1 MTALSIPE
9 AAHQLG
15 MSERSVRRR
24 LANGELTGR
33 QMSSP
38 GGFRW
43 IVELEPQDTPET
55 PQNGAT
61 DQLIATL
68 RGQVEA
74 QAKELTELRED
85 RRREVSELHVLLQ
98 SAQAALV
105 APKEGIGT
113 AWWQF
118 WK

>member
-1 MTALSIPE
+1 MTELSIPE

-15 MSERSVRRR
+15 MSEHSVRRR
-24 LANGELTGR
+24 LANGELIGR
-33 QMSSP
+33 QMASP

-43 IVELEPQDTPET
+43 IVELEPQDTPDT

-61 DQLIATL
+61 GQLIATL

-98 SAQAALV
+98 TAQTALT
-105 APKEGIGT
+105 APKENSKHG
-113 AWWQF
+113 WQF
-118 WK
+118 WRK